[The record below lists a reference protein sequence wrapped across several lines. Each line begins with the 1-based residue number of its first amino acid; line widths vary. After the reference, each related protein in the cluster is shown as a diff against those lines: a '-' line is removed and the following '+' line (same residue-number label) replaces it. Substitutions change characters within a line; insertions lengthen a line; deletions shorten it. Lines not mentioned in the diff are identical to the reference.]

1 MTDYSKMSDFDVTC
15 MVAKFIHPDA
25 ELLDVNRGKTES
37 SITLKFGPHGYM
49 GFDPCNNPS
58 DAWRI
63 ICESLISISPHYK
76 FTDESEEYISH
87 SNDWVADNVMR
98 DGKSFRYKG
107 INPLRA
113 AMIVYLM
120 MKESENADI

>member
-58 DAWRI
+58 DAWPI
-63 ICESLISISPHYK
+63 IVEEKISIMFDSTLP
-76 FTDESEEYISH
+76 EYEGEYHEWCSAIS
-87 SNDWVADNVMR
+87 SCQ
-98 DGKSFRYKG
+98 KYG
-107 INPLRA
+107 IQYQSNPLRA

-120 MKESENADI
+120 MKESENGI

>member
-58 DAWRI
+58 DAWPI
-63 ICESLISISPHYK
+63 IASSRISIEFDGDGSTEPQ
-76 FTDESEEYISH
+76 SV
-87 SNDWVADNVMR
+87 WCNVTNFQR
-98 DGKSFRYKG
+98 TCG
-107 INPLRA
+107 IKYQKNPLRA

-120 MKESENADI
+120 MKESENEN